1 MNELC
6 FCRRLAPFFFRPVG
20 IDAVFQRHPVNP
32 KMSGECGNNK
42 WLALI
47 SNMHIARYVCLL
59 LMPCG
64 PSTIELKVPLRV
76 VNTIKAGVVW
86 LFTHI
91 GKERF
96 KCLPLA

>member
-20 IDAVFQRHPVNP
+20 IDAVFQRHPINL
-32 KMSGECGNNK
+32 KMSGKRGNNK
-42 WLALI
+42 WPALI
-47 SNMHIARYVCLL
+47 GNMNIARYVCLL
-59 LMPCG
+59 LMPGC
-64 PSTIELKVPLRV
+64 PSTIELKVPLSV

-96 KCLPLA
+96 KCLPFA

>member
-1 MNELC
+1 
-6 FCRRLAPFFFRPVG
+6 
-20 IDAVFQRHPVNP
+20 
-32 KMSGECGNNK
+32 
-42 WLALI
+42 
-47 SNMHIARYVCLL
+47 
-59 LMPCG
+59 MPCR

-96 KCLPLA
+96 KCLPFA